1 MTQDLTP
8 EIDQRQIWQKI
19 PIEERQELLTVGKS
33 KGVEVCA
40 LTAIFASACAFGL
53 KAPLILLALATLIP
67 ILYQVVV
74 ARIYQEIRPQ
84 LIARYFV
91 ASKTATRYAQHLK
104 IPDPEAKFIF
114 WGKALEVKDE
124 PAPEKNEFSTE
135 YEEEQHLTHQN
146 FKEVWICLFSQS
158 LIMFSESPT
167 GAKLELA
174 SSLLN
179 DFSLT
184 LEVSDKGNA
193 LNALII
199 EAPSSEGSKSRWVIS
214 SRNQSALIAC
224 ERKFRFYRQRA
235 EANKSKQKAELDR
248 PRNSH
253 SLFAADR
260 LGATLTE
267 RV

>member
-19 PIEERQELLTVGKS
+19 PIEERQELLTLANSRGL
-33 KGVEVCA
+33 EVCA
-40 LTAIFASACAFGL
+40 ITAIFACACAFGF
-53 KAPLILLALATLIP
+53 KAPWMLLGLAALLP
-67 ILYQVVV
+67 VLYQVIA
-74 ARIYQEIRPQ
+74 ARVCQEIRPQ
-84 LIARYFV
+84 LIARYLV
-91 ASKTATRYAQHLK
+91 ANKTATRYAEYLK
-104 IPDPEAKFIF
+104 APDTESKLIF
-114 WGKALEVKDE
+114 LGKALEVKDE
-124 PAPEKNEFSTE
+124 PAPEKNEFVDE
-135 YEEEQHLTHQN
+135 YAEEQRLTHQN
-146 FKEVWICLFSQS
+146 SKEVWICLFSQS
-158 LIMFSESPT
+158 LIMFSESQT